1 MCTCILYTYVR
12 VKMLANI
19 LRTTFRG
26 NVSAGVLART
36 QARAIGD
43 ACAK

>member
-1 MCTCILYTYVR
+1 MCICILYTYVR
-12 VKMLANI
+12 VKMLTNI
-19 LRTTFRG
+19 LRMTFSG

-43 ACAK
+43 AFAK